1 MQTVIVVAPILV
13 PNVPEGHG
21 VHKDIPCSELYV
33 PLGHEV
39 QDELPGV
46 EEYVPAAHSVQDVFE
61 VAPNAE
67 LHVPEG
73 QIEQDV

>member
-1 MQTVIVVAPILV
+1 L
-13 PNVPEGHG
+13 N
-21 VHKDIPCSELYV
+21 V

-67 LHVPEG
+67 LLVPEG